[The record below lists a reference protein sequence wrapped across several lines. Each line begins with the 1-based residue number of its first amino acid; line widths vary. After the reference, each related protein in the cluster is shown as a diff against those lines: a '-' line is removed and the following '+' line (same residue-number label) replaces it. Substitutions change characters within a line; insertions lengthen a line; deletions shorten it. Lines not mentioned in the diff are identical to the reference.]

1 MKLEEVFKVRVGVE
15 PPRTTGATAGGEY
28 RVIAFT
34 DGQLEGPDLRGTLL
48 PGGTDW
54 QRIREDGSLEIRARY
69 MLETDRGELIQVIS
83 EGLRT
88 ASPEVLQRL
97 AAGEDVPSDQYYFR
111 TFIRL
116 ASGAPRLKH
125 FNDRLYVGVGERQA
139 TRVQITVYALP

>member
-1 MKLEEVFKVRVGVE
+1 MTLDEVFKVRVGVE
-15 PPRTTGATAGGEY
+15 APRTTGKTPGGEL

-34 DGQLEGPDLRGTLL
+34 DGEFEGSGLRGRLL

-54 QRIREDGSLEIRARY
+54 QCIRDDGSLEIRARY
-69 MLETDRGELIQVIS
+69 MLETDDGETIQVVS

-88 ASPEVLQRL
+88 ASPEVLARL
-97 AAGEDVPSDQYYFR
+97 AAGEPVPSDEYYFR

-125 FNDRLYVGVGERQA
+125 FNDRLYVGVGEREA
-139 TRVQITVYALP
+139 ERVQITVYALP